1 MRIYKKLMYKYN
13 NTLKLKRLIS
23 EKSVTIRNLI
33 SNFIINFY

>member
-1 MRIYKKLMYKYN
+1 MRIYKKPMYKYN
-13 NTLKLKRLIS
+13 NTLKLERLIS